1 VLADKRDIK
10 RPVFP
15 QKRRL
20 LSVSA
25 TERNAKRN
33 VRTISATQGA
43 SDAREGTAG
52 DTYVGSRWYRARLT
66 CTTRAALC
74 GRSPVRIRAVSRPYG
89 PQTGRERNVCPG
101 PSDGRGEPLMQHSCV
116 RALLIVPLNVQAGTY
131 PAASWTIGDR
141 KQTTVWC
148 AGSFAE

>member
-1 VLADKRDIK
+1 VQQAGSRVQRTRCLIRFLVEQ
-10 RPVFP
+10 VF
-15 QKRRL
+15 
-20 LSVSA
+20 LSVHEYDVFLKTLLFDREMNFFA
-25 TERNAKRN
+25 
-33 VRTISATQGA
+33 
-43 SDAREGTAG
+43 DADGG
-52 DTYVGSRWYRARLT
+52 DTHVGSRWYRARLT

-89 PQTGRERNVCPG
+89 PQTGRERSVCLG
-101 PSDGRGEPLMQHSCV
+101 PSDGKGEPLMQHCCV